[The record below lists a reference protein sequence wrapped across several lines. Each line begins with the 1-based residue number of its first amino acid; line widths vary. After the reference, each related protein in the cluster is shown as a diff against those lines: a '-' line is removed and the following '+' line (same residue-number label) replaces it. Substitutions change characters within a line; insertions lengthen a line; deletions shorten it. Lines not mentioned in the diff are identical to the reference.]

1 MLTQDFYDECHKV
14 VLHGIRNRM
23 IICPPLEKP
32 VETKVVFK
40 ALRKCQECSIPVH
53 MHSPWQRMCNPCSIL
68 VGKRRDKKRREKLKL
83 EKQNRISKTKI
94 QN

>member
-1 MLTQDFYDECHKV
+1 MLTKDFYTQFRKLVRYGVDR
-14 VLHGIRNRM
+14 GM
-23 IICPPLEKP
+23 IKYPPLEKP
-32 VETKVVFK
+32 VEHKAVYNVTK
-40 ALRKCQECSIPVH
+40 KCAECSVSVQ